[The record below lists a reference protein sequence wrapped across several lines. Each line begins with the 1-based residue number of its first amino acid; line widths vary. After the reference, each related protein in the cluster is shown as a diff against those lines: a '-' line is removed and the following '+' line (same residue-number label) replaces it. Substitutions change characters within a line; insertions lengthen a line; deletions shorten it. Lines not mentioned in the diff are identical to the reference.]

1 MGSGTTLREWLL
13 WTFSPNIDFAYG
25 DIKTLSFQAEAA
37 LSDGYY
43 CNWVHVDPVDPNWRP
58 GMQSAI
64 TVGNPSTTLC
74 PGQNL
79 KVDKTSS
86 PGNIV
91 ADVPTPVTYTITI
104 ENIGDSSVS
113 LDRIEDWLPTVG
125 SSNPSDGFVYVD
137 NSTSA
142 YFNGTSDPVI
152 FYDGFNRTDSNTVD
166 YWTDGDGAGA
176 AADCRVNTNRADL
189 KLGCVITQ
197 SAISTD
203 GYTNILFTYRW
214 SGSDAL
220 SNRTLTV
227 EWKPSSTST
236 WTVLANHLLNV
247 VSYQNASF
255 SLPASANNTT
265 IDIRFTG
272 NSEAGTGDHA
282 RIEDVKISAPA
293 AAIAFD
299 GFESGDGT
307 GGTGSWNGNW
317 TVSGN
322 FRFDTGGPYQ
332 GVYHLSPNPPKD
344 GLWDSP

>member
-1 MGSGTTLREWLL
+1 MCR
-13 WTFSPNIDFAYG
+13 
-25 DIKTLSFQAEAA
+25 
-37 LSDGYY
+37 
-43 CNWVHVDPVDPNWRP
+43 RP
-58 GMQSAI
+58 SR
-64 TVGNPSTTLC
+64 
-74 PGQNL
+74 
-79 KVDKTSS
+79 
-86 PGNIV
+86 
-91 ADVPTPVTYTITI
+91 TPITI

-227 EWKPSSTST
+227 EWEAFLDQHLDRPGEPSAQRR
-236 WTVLANHLLNV
+236 LIPERQL
-247 VSYQNASF
+247 Q
-255 SLPASANNTT
+255 PA
-265 IDIRFTG
+265 RLG
-272 NSEAGTGDHA
+272 
-282 RIEDVKISAPA
+282 
-293 AAIAFD
+293 
-299 GFESGDGT
+299 
-307 GGTGSWNGNW
+307 
-317 TVSGN
+317 
-322 FRFDTGGPYQ
+322 Q
-332 GVYHLSPNPPKD
+332 
-344 GLWDSP
+344 